1 MQVNWIGVP
10 CSEHTDTA
18 GASLSQIVSGLLEKE
33 RKLKK
38 KMCLVLPLHVYN
50 RLVGRHSRCSRES
63 GTQTHNGG

>member
-18 GASLSQIVSGLLEKE
+18 GASLSQILLEKE
-33 RKLKK
+33 RKLK